1 MLEKTTPEK
10 VGISS
15 KNIKKFISV
24 LEKNH
29 LSTHAV
35 LMMRQ
40 ENKISLIMQK
50 NAEDFLQTYSG
61 YAEGSLK

>member
-50 NAEDFLQTYSG
+50 MPKIFCRHTADMRKG
-61 YAEGSLK
+61 V